1 MFAVGTNDRDRK
13 CPSEAYLSRELGDAL
28 VNSYFDI
35 IHPQNPILTYSEI
48 MESWDNYWKPPNQH
62 GSDSRGEILFMVL
75 ALGAR
80 VSSSQGQQDVSLS
93 EGWADHFARKAS
105 DCMKLFEDSSLRT
118 TQFFFLKLSPFAPQM
133 NHCLYRVGLLSLSFL
148 FHETGY
154 VRLPGHE
161 T

>member
-1 MFAVGTNDRDRK
+1 MFAVGTNDHDSK

-35 IHPQNPILTYSEI
+35 IHPQIPILTYSEI
-48 MESWDNYWKPPNQH
+48 MESWENFWKPPNQR
-62 GSDSRGEILFMVL
+62 GSDNRGEILFMVL

-80 VSSSQGQQDVSLS
+80 VSSSQGQQDASLS

-118 TQFFFLKLSPFAPQM
+118 TQFFFLKVSPLAQQI
-133 NHCLYRVGLLSLSFL
+133 NDSLCHVGLFGLPFI
-148 FHETGY
+148 FPETGH
-154 VRLPGHE
+154 VRLPGNE